1 MYYDNN
7 CCIDKYRIS
16 ICSISFY
23 NEILVIHFMYKTISI
38 LILILILQGCSWCLN
53 KVDTLTDEPPL
64 DYQRMEREQAWLR
77 GE

>member
-1 MYYDNN
+1 MKPLN
-7 CCIDKYRIS
+7 
-16 ICSISFY
+16 
-23 NEILVIHFMYKTISI
+23 ILYALCVSTLLWL
-38 LILILILQGCSWCLN
+38 LIIQGCSWCLN